1 MTFDAATLTLTQ
13 GITDT
18 ADTVAIII
26 TIAFLQQQ
34 PPPLLPQLLQLR
46 LGLPPPALVPQ
57 PALPAL
63 LDLADLPP
71 LGPPLQHGVQS
82 LLRRGE
88 QPAQGLH
95 DAFPAAAHVRQAVG
109 LLFLRQGRRAAH
121 PRPSHLVYVYVSASA
136 LGPIEIRRPN
146 RTGG

>member
-1 MTFDAATLTLTQ
+1 MTLDAATLTLTL

-34 PPPLLPQLLQLR
+34 QPSPLLPQLLQLR

-95 DAFPAAAHVRQAVG
+95 DAFPAAARVRQAVG
-109 LLFLRQGRRAAH
+109 LFLLRQGRRAAH
-121 PRPSHLVYVYVSASA
+121 PRPSHLVYVSASA
-136 LGPIEIRRPN
+136 FVSTGMGRRN
-146 RTGG
+146 RTRGC